1 MSSLM
6 DNFWNQAR
14 ELQKTIVLPEG
25 DDERTI
31 DAANAIMKEGLAK
44 EVILLGDEAELEKAF
59 KDKGYEL
66 NCTIINPQTSKYFQ
80 EFVDKFCEMRAK
92 KGMTPEKAAQTMKD
106 PLYFG
111 SMMVKM
117 GYADGAVAGAKNTTG
132 NVLRAAIQVIGTKPG
147 MKTVSSCFIMIT
159 PKEEFGENGTLVFA
173 DCAVNIDPDAQKLA
187 DIATAS
193 AESCRSFLGAEPKV
207 AMLSFS
213 TKGSASHAYVDKV
226 SEAVDILKKDFPDL
240 QANGELQADAALVK
254 AVGAKKAPGCNIAG
268 KANVLVFPDIQAGN
282 IGYKLVERF
291 SGADA
296 IGPIIQGL
304 DKPVNDLSRGCKYE
318 DIVNVA
324 AITAVQSN

>member
-6 DNFWNQAR
+6 DNFWKQAK
-14 ELQKTIVLPEG
+14 ELKKTIVLPEG

-31 DAANAIMKEGLAK
+31 DAASEIMKQGLAK
-44 EVILLGDEAELEKAF
+44 EVIILGDEAALEQAF
-59 KDKGYEL
+59 KSKGYEL
-66 NCTIINPQTSKYFQ
+66 NCTFINPETSKYFK
-80 EFVDKFCEMRAK
+80 EFSDKFCEMRAK
-92 KGMTPEKAAQTMKD
+92 KGMTPEKAAETMKN
-106 PLYFG
+106 PLFFG
-111 SMMVKM
+111 AMMVKE

-159 PKEEFGENGTLVFA
+159 PKKDFGEDGTLIFA
-173 DCAVNIDPDAQKLA
+173 DCAVNIDPDSRKLA
-187 DIATAS
+187 DIANAS
-193 AESCRSFLGAEPKV
+193 AESCKAFLGAEPKV

-213 TKGSASHAYVDKV
+213 TKGSASHEYVDRV
-226 SEAVDILKKDFPDL
+226 SEAVKILKEENPELKVD
-240 QANGELQADAALVK
+240 GELQADAALIE
-254 AVGAKKAPGCNIAG
+254 AVGAKKAPGSPIPG
-268 KANVLVFPDIQAGN
+268 KANVLIFPDIQAGN

-304 DKPVNDLSRGCKYE
+304 AKPVNDLSRGCKFE